1 LKIEASGF
9 RALPPIDKPSLAI
22 TSFDWQD
29 EAAMKSFMLADD
41 ESAAL
46 VRFSV
51 FGKALRDMLD
61 FPKSG
66 PWPSGPW
73 PFPRDRIPELNRH
86 LLRCVDVLHRR
97 GRD

>member
-1 LKIEASGF
+1 LHRRENHEATQ
-9 RALPPIDKPSLAI
+9 PPIDKPSLAI

-46 VRFSV
+46 DRFNV
-51 FGKALRDMLD
+51 FGKVLSDMLD

-66 PWPSGPW
+66 HGRAVHGL
-73 PFPRDRIPELNRH
+73 FPATAFRN
-86 LLRCVDVLHRR
+86 
-97 GRD
+97 